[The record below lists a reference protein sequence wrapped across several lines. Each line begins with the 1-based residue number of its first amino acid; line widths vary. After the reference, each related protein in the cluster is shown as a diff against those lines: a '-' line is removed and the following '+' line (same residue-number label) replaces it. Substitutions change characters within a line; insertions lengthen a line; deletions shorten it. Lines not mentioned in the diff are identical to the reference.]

1 MQIVQPIL
9 LITEVNN
16 GIVFIRLT
24 NDISFIYYNLAVS
37 LYPELAL
44 RNLFMMFIFF
54 ILSNHCFFS
63 FRTGWLCSAA
73 QLLSPASGSGS
84 TDLHS
89 LPPFFILLPK
99 KSIQTCNYMQDLDY
113 LEHTCFYSLHK
124 FISGWKWI

>member
-1 MQIVQPIL
+1 MQIVQHIL
-9 LITEVNN
+9 FITEVNN

-24 NDISFIYYNLAVS
+24 NDIPLFTTTYMAVS

-44 RNLFMMFIFF
+44 RKLFMIFIFF

-73 QLLSPASGSGS
+73 QLLSPALSSGS

-89 LPPFFILLPK
+89 LPPCFILLPK
-99 KSIQTCNYMQDLDY
+99 KKYADVKPYARFGLVRARIFLF
-113 LEHTCFYSLHK
+113 LA
-124 FISGWKWI
+124 